1 MDISIPLLLYEEDS
15 FGVFVLVTVF
25 LGGGAAWLTG
35 RAIAGTWRPWWQ
47 VPVYMLILGVAV
59 RFFHYALFDGT
70 FVSPYYYAVDT
81 LICLLFGFLGFR
93 LTRVQQ
99 MVTQYAWI
107 NARRGLFGWTRRVA
121 APAVNERNSG

>member
-1 MDISIPLLLYEEDS
+1 MDISIPHLIYEEDS

-70 FVSPYYYAVDT
+70 FVSPYYYTVDT

-107 NARRGLFGWTRRVA
+107 NARRGLFGWARRA
-121 APAVNERNSG
+121 ATPAVNERNSG

>member
-1 MDISIPLLLYEEDS
+1 MDISIPHLIYEEDS
-15 FGVFVLVTVF
+15 FGVFLLVTVF

-35 RAIAGTWRPWWQ
+35 RAIAATWRPWWQ

-70 FVSPYYYAVDT
+70 FVSPYYYVVDT

-93 LTRVQQ
+93 LTRVRQ
-99 MVTQYAWI
+99 MITQYGWI
-107 NARRGLFGWTRRVA
+107 NMRRGAFGWMRRPA